1 MKNLE
6 QPINQPITE
15 DWQIEITSRLAR
27 YGLAQTEIIKTG
39 MTRDKAVG
47 FIDAQQF
54 IWEDETR
61 CNENYAAAWD
71 NEDILVER
79 TWDTQLVIHDN
90 YKMVIINA
98 INLAEQP
105 WKKGTPTHHELAEHY
120 STRLF

>member
-39 MTRDKAVG
+39 MTRDKAIG

-54 IWEDETR
+54 IWEDETHT
-61 CNENYAAAWD
+61 NENYTAAWD
-71 NEDILVER
+71 NEYLLVER

-105 WKKGTPTHHELAEHY
+105 WKKGTPTRYELEGNY